1 MSGLRPSSTSDDLAL
16 SVGEVALSSYSPAA
30 LTHLRQ
36 PVPSDLPPH
45 LDASVFTFRDAFEDL
60 LAVSQGRPLSD
71 IDSRY
76 QQSRMLRQMYPH
88 GEPSWLW
95 ISRLQSQGL
104 IGTPLGSS
112 ILRASQAGWDELQ
125 REMEDGA
132 EALWRSFRD
141 EPKNREAAA
150 QVGQVFREL
159 REQFGGPGNP
169 RESPS
174 SRSLEP
180 KKNGEPDD
188 FDELYSAIKSAYAN
202 GQGAWDAFKKTMN
215 EDVPR
220 RMDEFER
227 QLEEKFGEKPSPVS
241 TEETARKNE
250 KETRSEWVDVFGY
263 KHTTIKRK
271 NYDENGREIDSSTFI
286 TIAPAEKNPADAIEN
301 SDGNNTSDKKKT
313 GWFW

>member
-1 MSGLRPSSTSDDLAL
+1 MSDSRSASTPEDLAL

-45 LDASVFTFRDAFEDL
+45 LDASVFTFHDAFEDL

-71 IDSRY
+71 IGSRY

-88 GEPSWLW
+88 GEPTWLW

-104 IGTPLGSS
+104 IGTPRGSS

-125 REMEDGA
+125 RGLEEGA
-132 EALWRSFRD
+132 DALWRSIRED
-141 EPKNREAAA
+141 PKNREAAA

-159 REQFGGPGNP
+159 REQFGGSG
-169 RESPS
+169 ETSS
-174 SRSLEP
+174 SRSLES
-180 KKNGEPDD
+180 KNKNGEPDD

-202 GQGAWDAFKKTMN
+202 GQGAWDAFKRTMN
-215 EDVPR
+215 EDAPR

-227 QLEEKFGEKPSPVS
+227 QMEDKFKEKQSHDVTEK
-241 TEETARKNE
+241 TASKNE

-271 NYDENGREIDSSTFI
+271 TYDENGKEIDSSTFI
-286 TIAPAEKNPADAIEN
+286 TIAPAEKKPSDAIEN
-301 SDGNNTSDKKKT
+301 SDGNTSDKKKT

>member
-1 MSGLRPSSTSDDLAL
+1 MSNSGSTSTPEDLAL
-16 SVGEVALSSYSPAA
+16 SVGEVALSSYSPSA

-45 LDASVFTFRDAFEDL
+45 LDAGVFTFHDAFEDL

-76 QQSRMLRQMYPH
+76 QQSRMLRQMYPN
-88 GEPSWLW
+88 GEPTWLW

-104 IGTPLGSS
+104 IGAPRGSS

-125 REMEDGA
+125 RGLEEGA
-132 EALWRSFRD
+132 DALWRSLRD
-141 EPKNREAAA
+141 DPKNREAAA
-150 QVGQVFREL
+150 QVGKVFKEL
-159 REQFGGPGNP
+159 REQFGG
-169 RESPS
+169 RETS
-174 SRSLEP
+174 SGSLEP
-180 KKNGEPDD
+180 KNKNGEPDD

-202 GQGAWDAFKKTMN
+202 GQGAWDAFKKTIN

-227 QLEEKFGEKPSPVS
+227 QMEEKLKEKPSPHS
-241 TEETARKNE
+241 TQKTVNKNK
-250 KETRSEWVDVFGY
+250 KETKSEWVDVFGY
-263 KHTTIKRK
+263 KHTTIKRTTH
-271 NYDENGREIDSSTFI
+271 DENGKEIDSSTFI
-286 TIAPAEKNPADAIEN
+286 TIAPAEKKPSDAIEN
-301 SDGNNTSDKKKT
+301 SDDNNTSDKKKT

>member
-1 MSGLRPSSTSDDLAL
+1 MSNSRSTSTPEDLAL
-16 SVGEVALSSYSPAA
+16 SVGEVALSSYSPSA

-45 LDASVFTFRDAFEDL
+45 LDAGVFTFHDAFEDL

-76 QQSRMLRQMYPH
+76 QQSRMLRQMYPN
-88 GEPSWLW
+88 GEPTWLW

-104 IGTPLGSS
+104 IGTPHGSS

-125 REMEDGA
+125 RGLEEGA
-132 EALWRSFRD
+132 DALWRSLRD
-141 EPKNREAAA
+141 DPKNREAAA

-159 REQFGGPGNP
+159 REQFGGSG
-169 RESPS
+169 ETS
-174 SRSLEP
+174 SGSLES
-180 KKNGEPDD
+180 KNKNGEPDD

-202 GQGAWDAFKKTMN
+202 GQGAWDTFKKTMN

-227 QLEEKFGEKPSPVS
+227 QMEEKFKEKPSPYS
-241 TEETARKNE
+241 TEKTANKNE
-250 KETRSEWVDVFGY
+250 KETKSEWVDVFGY

-271 NYDENGREIDSSTFI
+271 TYDENGREIDSSTFI
-286 TIAPAEKNPADAIEN
+286 TVAPVEKEPSDAIEN
-301 SDGNNTSDKKKT
+301 SDNNKTSDKKKT